1 MEGYS
6 QAELL
11 KMVRIDIILN
21 DIAEMKLEE
30 PPQKKAVPVRSL
42 QSAVKEMAVD

>member
-1 MEGYS
+1 MNSEWMKGHS

-21 DIAEMKLEE
+21 DIVQVKLAD
-30 PPQKKAVPVRSL
+30 PNQNKRL
-42 QSAVKEMAVD
+42 